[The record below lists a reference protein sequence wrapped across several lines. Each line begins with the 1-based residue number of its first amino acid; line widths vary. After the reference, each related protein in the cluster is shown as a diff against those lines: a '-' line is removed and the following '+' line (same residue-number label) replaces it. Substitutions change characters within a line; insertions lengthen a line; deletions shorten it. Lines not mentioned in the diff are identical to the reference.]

1 MRLSGVSARPGMIS
15 FRIPPT
21 AHPRHKF
28 CATFW
33 KGLGLPSHTASH
45 FPMTAQVLSPRRKL
59 RGDGDVT
66 TGWPSSPSPLADL
79 LVARKL
85 QAAGGRAVALQAA
98 LAEVNSAPRVVPAPC
113 PQPGA
118 PIPTPMH
125 CSWPSLQGHAG
136 LHAVWVIQ
144 AHKGVIKI
152 HSELMSGF
160 PVLMSV
166 AERHSRRREKGFY
179 FPALISRWGGRWG
192 GRRVGFTV

>member
-1 MRLSGVSARPGMIS
+1 MPRSGRGWDCPHAR
-15 FRIPPT
+15 
-21 AHPRHKF
+21 HPI
-28 CATFW
+28 
-33 KGLGLPSHTASH
+33 
-45 FPMTAQVLSPRRKL
+45 SPRQPRFCPPGESIPW
-59 RGDGDVT
+59 RGDGDAT

-79 LVARKL
+79 LVAKKL
-85 QAAGGRAVALQAA
+85 QAACGQAVALQAA
-98 LAEVNSAPRVVPAPC
+98 LAEVNSAPC

-125 CSWPSLQGHAG
+125 GSWPSLQGHAG

-166 AERHSRRREKGFY
+166 AERHSRRGEKGFY

-192 GRRVGFTV
+192 GRRVGITV